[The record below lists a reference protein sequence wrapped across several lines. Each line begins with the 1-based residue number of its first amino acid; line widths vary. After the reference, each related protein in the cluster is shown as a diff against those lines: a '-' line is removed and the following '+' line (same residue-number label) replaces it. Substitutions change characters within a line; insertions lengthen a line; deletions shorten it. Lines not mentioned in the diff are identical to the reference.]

1 VVASIRIFAPG
12 AHRSSKGEELTFS
25 AEDVAAIAGAYDPS
39 RHQAPLVKGHPSD
52 DAPAYGWVERLAVED
67 GALVAEFGDVD
78 QAVKADVDAGRY
90 RFVSSAFY
98 RPDEKSNPTPGKWHL
113 RHVGLLGAVPPA
125 VKGLGR
131 VQFAG
136 GEDTFVDVAFGERP
150 SDWSDALTRI
160 GWVFTGLANMMRGQ
174 RERLIEA
181 HGLEEADKSAPSYQI
196 EQLTEAAVEL
206 RGLAREH
213 AEPRPALFS
222 DPQPNDPASTITEED
237 PVTTPDPKLQAEI
250 DRLNAE
256 NQTLRQADAE
266 RAAKAAH
273 QANVAFAEG
282 LVKDAKLPQ
291 GQVATVVSLLDH
303 LVMAKADKPVTFS
316 DGDGKTME
324 PVDALKS
331 LLSGLAPKVAFG
343 ELVAG
348 DTDTPAVAFS
358 LPAGE
363 GFTVDGAQLELHRK
377 AVAYQ
382 RQHQVPYDVAIAAVG
397 T

>member
-1 VVASIRIFAPG
+1 MSFSSADVASI
-12 AHRSSKGEELTFS
+12 
-25 AEDVAAIAGAYDPS
+25 AAAYDPAK
-39 RHQAPLVKGHPSD
+39 HQAPLVKGHPSD

-98 RPDEKSNPTPGKWHL
+98 RPDEKTNPTPGKWHL

-131 VQFAG
+131 VQFATG
-136 GEDTFVDVAFGERP
+136 DDAYVDVAFGEGP
-150 SDWSDALTRI
+150 SGWSDALTRI
-160 GWVFTGLANMMRGQ
+160 GWVFTGLANLMRGQ

-181 HGLEEADKSAPSYQI
+181 QGLEEADRSAPSYQI
-196 EQLTEAAVEL
+196 EQLTEAAAEL
-206 RGLAREH
+206 RGLARDR
-213 AEPRPALFS
+213 AEPQPALFAE
-222 DPQPNDPASTITEED
+222 PTVQPNDPAPTITEED
-237 PVTTPDPKLQAEI
+237 PVTTPDPTLQAEI

-273 QANVAFAEG
+273 QANVAFADG

-291 GQVATVVSLLDH
+291 SQVATVVSLLDH
-303 LVMAKADKPVTFS
+303 LVTAKTDTPVTFS
-316 DGDGKTME
+316 DGDGKAIE
-324 PVDALKS
+324 PVDALKA
-331 LLSGLAPKVAFG
+331 LLAGLAPKVAFG
-343 ELVAG
+343 ELATG
-348 DTDTPAVAFS
+348 DSEAPAVAFS

-363 GFTVDGAQLELHRK
+363 GFTVDGGRLELHRK

-382 RQHQVPYDVAIAAVG
+382 QQHQVPYDAAIAAVG
-397 T
+397 S